1 VTTPQ
6 DPEEEPVGDE
16 LSEERPEVRPDDEAA
31 VDPATPPAVGPAD
44 GLSRED
50 ELWAAIVENYGE
62 RPQIEELA
70 VEVPPSPRDLSR
82 VDDGPDDGPEN
93 GSDIVDEDV
102 PTDTDE
108 HFVPPPPPPLPKP
121 PPARLLAWL
130 GLFGVPTFVLIALV
144 AGISLPSW
152 LGLLL
157 MGWFVGGFVFLVAS
171 MKPGPGGGSDDGAR
185 I

>member
-16 LSEERPEVRPDDEAA
+16 LSAERPDEEAA
-31 VDPATPPAVGPAD
+31 ANPSTPPSIGPAD

-50 ELWAAIVENYGE
+50 EIWAAIVENYGE
-62 RPQIEELA
+62 RPQIEELTI
-70 VEVPPSPRDLSR
+70 EVPPSPRDLPT
-82 VDDGPDDGPEN
+82 VDEAPAE
-93 GSDIVDEDV
+93 GSDTVDGDV
-102 PTDTDE
+102 PADIEE

-130 GLFGVPTFVLIALV
+130 GLFGVPTFVLVTLV
-144 AGISLPSW
+144 AGLSLPSW
-152 LGLLL
+152 LGVLL

-171 MKPGPGGGSDDGAR
+171 MKPDPGGGSDDGAR

>member
-1 VTTPQ
+1 MTTPQ
-6 DPEEEPVGDE
+6 DPEDEPVGDE
-16 LSEERPEVRPDDEAA
+16 LAEERPEVRPDEGADSDAA
-31 VDPATPPAVGPAD
+31 NPSTAAPAD

-50 ELWAAIVENYGE
+50 ELWQAIVENYGE
-62 RPQIEELA
+62 RPQIEELT
-70 VEVPPSPRDLSR
+70 VEVPPSPRDLPS
-82 VDDGPDDGPEN
+82 VDEPAAD
-93 GSDIVDEDV
+93 GSDTIDEDV
-102 PTDTDE
+102 PADTEE

-121 PPARLLAWL
+121 PPARLIAWL
-130 GLFGVPTFVLIALV
+130 GLFGVPTFVLITLV

-171 MKPGPGGGSDDGAR
+171 MKPDPGGGSDDGAR

>member
-1 VTTPQ
+1 MTTPQ
-6 DPEEEPVGDE
+6 DPEEEPVSDE
-16 LSEERPEVRPDDEAA
+16 LSNERPEVRPETGDDPEAGFSA
-31 VDPATPPAVGPAD
+31 ADGSADD

-50 ELWAAIVENYGE
+50 ELWQAIVDNYGE
-62 RPQIEELA
+62 RPKIEELT
-70 VEVPPSPRDLSR
+70 VEVPPSPRDLTTVDEPAPDGSDT
-82 VDDGPDDGPEN
+82 VDD
-93 GSDIVDEDV
+93 VAAA
-102 PTDTDE
+102 DTEE

-130 GLFGVPTFVLIALV
+130 GLFGVPTFVLVALV
-144 AGISLPSW
+144 VGISLPSW

-171 MKPGPGGGSDDGAR
+171 MKPGPAGGSDDGAR

>member
-6 DPEEEPVGDE
+6 DPEDEPVGDE
-16 LSEERPEVRPDDEAA
+16 LAEERPEVRPAEEAGT
-31 VDPATPPAVGPAD
+31 DPATPPPAGPAD
-44 GLSRED
+44 GLSGED
-50 ELWAAIVENYGE
+50 ELWQAIVENYGE
-62 RPQIEELA
+62 RPQIEELTL
-70 VEVPPSPRDLSR
+70 EVPPSPRDLAA
-82 VDDGPDDGPEN
+82 VDEPAGD
-93 GSDIVDEDV
+93 GSDTIDGDV
-102 PTDTDE
+102 PADTEE
-108 HFVPPPPPPLPKP
+108 HFVPPSPPPLPKP

-130 GLFGVPTFVLIALV
+130 GLFGVPTFVLVTLV

-171 MKPGPGGGSDDGAR
+171 MKPDPGGGSDDGAR

>member
-1 VTTPQ
+1 MTTPQ
-6 DPEEEPVGDE
+6 DPEEEPVSDE
-16 LSEERPEVRPDDEAA
+16 LSDERPDVRPDAGDDG
-31 VDPATPPAVGPAD
+31 DPGASPVEGSAGRDD

-50 ELWAAIVENYGE
+50 ELWQAIVDNYGE
-62 RPQIEELA
+62 RPKIEELT
-70 VEVPPSPRDLSR
+70 VEVPPSPRDLTNVDEPGPDGSDN
-82 VDDGPDDGPEN
+82 VDDSAPA
-93 GSDIVDEDV
+93 
-102 PTDTDE
+102 DTEE

-152 LGLLL
+152 LGMLL

>member
-1 VTTPQ
+1 MATPQ

-16 LSEERPEVRPDDEAA
+16 LPEERPEPPDGQ
-31 VDPATPPAVGPAD
+31 ATGPSGPAD

-50 ELWAAIVENYGE
+50 ELWQAIVDNYGE
-62 RPQIEELA
+62 RPKIEELT
-70 VEVPPSPRDLSR
+70 VEVPSSPRDLTTVDEPAPDGSDT
-82 VDDGPDDGPEN
+82 VDD
-93 GSDIVDEDV
+93 VAAA
-102 PTDTDE
+102 DTEE

-130 GLFGVPTFVLIALV
+130 GLFGVPTFVLVALV
-144 AGISLPSW
+144 VGISLPSW

-171 MKPGPGGGSDDGAR
+171 MKPGPGGGDDGAR

>member
-1 VTTPQ
+1 MTSPQ

-16 LSEERPEVRPDDEAA
+16 LSQERPEVRPEAGPDA
-31 VDPATPPAVGPAD
+31 EPATPPADGTAGRDD

-50 ELWAAIVENYGE
+50 ELWQAIVENYGE
-62 RPQIEELA
+62 RPQIEELTE
-70 VEVPPSPRDLSR
+70 EVPPSPRDLTTVEDPAPDGSATDH
-82 VDDGPDDGPEN
+82 DDSPADAE
-93 GSDIVDEDV
+93 
-102 PTDTDE
+102 E

-130 GLFGVPTFVLIALV
+130 GLFGVPTFVLVTLV

-157 MGWFVGGFVFLVAS
+157 MAWFVGGFVFLVAS
-171 MKPGPGGGSDDGAR
+171 MKPDPGGGSDDGAR

>member
-16 LSEERPEVRPDDEAA
+16 LPEERPEAPDEEATE
-31 VDPATPPAVGPAD
+31 PSGPAE

-50 ELWAAIVENYGE
+50 EIWRAIVENYGE
-62 RPQIEELA
+62 RPQVEELT
-70 VEVPPSPRDLSR
+70 VDVPPSLRDLPTADEPGR
-82 VDDGPDDGPEN
+82 DDDSDTIGASAPADPE
-93 GSDIVDEDV
+93 
-102 PTDTDE
+102 E

-121 PPARLLAWL
+121 PPTRLLAWL
-130 GLFGVPTFVLIALV
+130 GLFGVPTFVLVTLV
-144 AGISLPSW
+144 VGIVLPSW

-157 MGWFVGGFVFLVAS
+157 MGWFVGGFVYLVAS
-171 MKPGPGGGSDDGAR
+171 MNPGPGGGGDDGAR

>member
-1 VTTPQ
+1 MTTPQ

-16 LSEERPEVRPDDEAA
+16 LPEERPEVRPDADAGD
-31 VDPATPPAVGPAD
+31 DPAAPPADGTGGPND

-50 ELWAAIVENYGE
+50 ELWQAIVENYGE
-62 RPQIEELA
+62 RPRIEELA
-70 VEVPPSPRDLSR
+70 VEAPPSPRDVTT
-82 VDDGPDDGPEN
+82 VDEPTTD
-93 GSDIVDEDV
+93 GSDTLDEDA
-102 PTDTDE
+102 PADTDE

-130 GLFGVPTFVLIALV
+130 GLFGVPTFVLVTLV

-171 MKPGPGGGSDDGAR
+171 MKPDPGGGSDDGAR
-185 I
+185 L